1 MALFITCTDAAATD
15 KDKTAVSGSN
25 SNSNSEGKSS
35 TAELKGSKTKQSS
48 SIDSTIEPDKSPL
61 SNNSAD
67 SAASTADPRSAPKIF
82 SKRAMECSVGSIHDF
97 VAVLLSP
104 GREDPGP

>member
-25 SNSNSEGKSS
+25 SNSEGKSS
-35 TAELKGSKTKQSS
+35 TAELKGTKTKQSS